1 MPRKYPDRMKD
12 MDVATF
18 PWDEVE
24 RLAGL
29 GMRRITEIASVLDIP
44 AMAISNKRSVDNEF
58 RNRFDAALGM
68 GRGEATERLLQMLW
82 GKAEEG
88 DRAAMI
94 SLLNRVSPD
103 DMVASKD
110 HAEWGMK
117 IENAVIMTN
126 AELMEKLAS
135 EKEKLR
141 FHREVGYMAVEE
153 EEDGRAKG

>member
-12 MDVATF
+12 LDVATF

-44 AMAISNKRSVDNEF
+44 AKAISNKRSVDNEF

-110 HAEWGMK
+110 HAEGGMK

-126 AELMEKLAS
+126 AELMEKLSS

-141 FHREVGYMAVEE
+141 FHREIGYMAVEE
-153 EEDGRAKG
+153 EEDGRAKV